1 MDCNRPATTTGCFS
15 VISVPSN
22 AGSSCLSSPR
32 VSMALPRANSR
43 KSTRNS
49 VSEAKLLWDLRQ
61 RHLRA
66 TRREEKRHVPCGGFG
81 RLVGVKCIAILG
93 LRVQPPN
100 RTGLRLVGVGRADD
114 LAEMCDRIFAF

>member
-32 VSMALPRANSR
+32 VNSR
-43 KSTRNS
+43 KSPRNM
-49 VSEAKLLWDLRQ
+49 VSEAKPLWDLRQ

-66 TRREEKRHVPCGGFG
+66 TRREEKHRLPCGSFG
-81 RLVGVKCIAILG
+81 RVGGVNRIALLG

-100 RTGLRLVGVGRADD
+100 RTGLGLGGVGRADD
-114 LAEMCDRIFAF
+114 LAEMCD